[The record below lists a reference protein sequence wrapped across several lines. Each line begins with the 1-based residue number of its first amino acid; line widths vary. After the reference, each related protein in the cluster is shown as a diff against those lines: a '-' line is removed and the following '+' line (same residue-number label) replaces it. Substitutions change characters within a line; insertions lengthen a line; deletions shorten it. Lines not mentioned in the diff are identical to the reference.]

1 MKDRLIALL
10 FGTRTMTVLL
20 LAFAASMAAGTFI
33 ENSYDTPT
41 SKIWVY
47 NEWWFS
53 LIMLWLMFNFIYNIK
68 RYQLLQWKKWATLTL
83 HFSWV
88 IIIIGAGI
96 TRYISFEGMML
107 IREGQTENTFLSEE
121 TYFSAII
128 QGEDLTGNSMQ
139 RSVKEKLLISQYDY
153 NISRDFKF
161 YDKDI
166 TITID
171 SMIFDAVEGLKE
183 GDENSDYYLKIVE
196 AGEGK
201 RHDHL
206 IKAGEEASIHN
217 VLFGVNIDPKIAA
230 QKGLINITEN
240 WDGYTIQTPYEGEFL
255 RMADQMEGKVIP
267 DSIQT

>member
-41 SKIWVY
+41 SKLWVY

-83 HFSWV
+83 HLSWV
-88 IIIIGAGI
+88 LIIIGAGI

-128 QGEDLTGNSMQ
+128 QGEDQAGKPMQ
-139 RSVKEKLLISQYDY
+139 RSVKERLLNFSIRLS
-153 NISRDFKF
+153 NI
-161 YDKDI
+161 
-166 TITID
+166 
-171 SMIFDAVEGLKE
+171 
-183 GDENSDYYLKIVE
+183 
-196 AGEGK
+196 
-201 RHDHL
+201 
-206 IKAGEEASIHN
+206 
-217 VLFGVNIDPKIAA
+217 
-230 QKGLINITEN
+230 
-240 WDGYTIQTPYEGEFL
+240 
-255 RMADQMEGKVIP
+255 
-267 DSIQT
+267 